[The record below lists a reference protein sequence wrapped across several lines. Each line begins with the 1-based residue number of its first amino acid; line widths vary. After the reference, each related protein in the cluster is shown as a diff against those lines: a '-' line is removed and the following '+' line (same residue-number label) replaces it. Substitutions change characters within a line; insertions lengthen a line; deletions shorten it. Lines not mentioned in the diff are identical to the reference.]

1 MQRKG
6 GIRGHGQELR
16 GMDDSRRQ
24 TETGQHHCADD
35 LLLVQCARGASGK
48 KGIRMLHVG
57 FYHAL
62 GYNLD

>member
-6 GIRGHGQELR
+6 GICGDGQELR
-16 GMDDSRRQ
+16 GMDGSRRQ

-35 LLLVQCARGASGK
+35 LLLVQRAQGASGK
-48 KGIRMLHVG
+48 KGIRMPHVG
-57 FYHAL
+57 FYHAV